1 MEKVVS
7 LFKPFTTIFYLEF
20 FKPRKV
26 LSGAVKLWMNLNIIQ
41 IRLKFEFESNSF
53 DRVPVLCQAAPPV
66 SGSPSPIFPPRV
78 WAPARAARPG
88 VAAVGSCRRLG
99 PSLHHIAG
107 PSPPFLH
114 VSASSWTPT
123 PFLLHLGSK
132 HRWPHPPPPF
142 FLSPLRQRSRRARE
156 LECFSILPLRGAL
169 RHHRTTPKV
178 LLSTP
183 TDEAPLSVLNSPP
196 SSPLPPLFGEN
207 GPSTNVS
214 PNSSFSHTFRLSTPL

>member
-66 SGSPSPIFPPRV
+66 SGSPSPIFPHACGLLLELPDPVSLRSGLAADQ
-78 WAPARAARPG
+78 AP
-88 VAAVGSCRRLG
+88 
-99 PSLHHIAG
+99 PSTTSPG
-107 PSPPFLH
+107 PSPPLLR

-123 PFLLHLGSK
+123 PFLLRLGSK
-132 HRWPHPPPPF
+132 RCRTPP
-142 FLSPLRQRSRRARE
+142 SPLRMSSGSISYARR
-156 LECFSILPLRGAL
+156 LP
-169 RHHRTTPKV
+169 H
-178 LLSTP
+178 
-183 TDEAPLSVLNSPP
+183 
-196 SSPLPPLFGEN
+196 
-207 GPSTNVS
+207 
-214 PNSSFSHTFRLSTPL
+214 